1 MRQFDV
7 YANPN
12 VPQRAAYPYLV
23 VLQSEHLSD
32 YATRFVMPLAL
43 QPPSMT
49 LPKRLLQRIDFKGEV
64 YTPCAHLCAA
74 LPSSVLK
81 KAVGNLHSQQDV
93 LRDALDAVISG
104 V

>member
-12 VPQRAAYPYLV
+12 VAQRAAFPYLV
-23 VLQSEHLSD
+23 VLQSEQLDD
-32 YATRFVMPLAL
+32 YSTRLVMPLSTA
-43 QPPSMT
+43 PPTGS
-49 LPKRLLQRIDFKGEV
+49 LPKRLTQRVEINGEQ
-64 YTPCAHLCAA
+64 YTPAAHLCAA
-74 LPSSVLK
+74 LPVTVMK
-81 KAVGNLHSQQDV
+81 NAKANLFLQQDV